1 MVGWKVG
8 SRSKKPGCQCRYYVW
23 GRIKGLFR
31 IQQKQWLCPFPL
43 RASNSLYCIPR
54 NILNVCI
61 RICRYSEA
69 LHKIYITFLNFHIFV
84 ALAVFVKWNNFNPK
98 WTSYAW
104 AHRIH
109 SLLYIWYGPLEK
121 DIRTLEAISH
131 CTLKRWLC
139 SCKNLASIFSIYGAF
154 RNSIIGICM
163 TQFPLTYCF
172 DYFQFYEWKYFFSLN
187 RVLRKKILQ
196 PFELVTCLDLG
207 Y

>member
-43 RASNSLYCIPR
+43 RVSNSLYCIPR
-54 NILNVCI
+54 NIVNVCI

-109 SLLYIWYGPLEK
+109 SLLYIWYDALEK

-139 SCKNLASIFSIYGAF
+139 SCKNLASISAF
-154 RNSIIGICM
+154 MVLFGI
-163 TQFPLTYCF
+163 P
-172 DYFQFYEWKYFFSLN
+172 S
-187 RVLRKKILQ
+187 
-196 PFELVTCLDLG
+196 LG
-207 Y
+207 YLWPSFHWHIASTIFNFMNENIFSAWIESWKRKFWSLLSWSLA